1 MTLTVFVTR
10 LLASMVAGGLI
21 GLERQRSRKSAGI
34 RTNTLVAIGACTYVL
49 VSVNLSPMEGTD
61 PSRIISQIITGIGFL
76 GAGVILQYK
85 GSIRGLTTAATVWCS
100 AGLGVL
106 GGLGMFWELA
116 ICTVAIW
123 FVNTFLKTDK
133 YMKERRRNK
142 GIPHTKPEDEDTEH
156 EDIEYAEDH
165 DISDNDD
172 IID

>member
-1 MTLTVFVTR
+1 MQTMTITIFVTR
-10 LLASMVAGGLI
+10 LLASMLAGGII

-49 VSVNLSPMEGTD
+49 VSVKLAPMEGTD

-106 GGLGMFWELA
+106 GGMGMFWELA
-116 ICTVAIW
+116 ICTTAIW
-123 FVNTFLKTDK
+123 LVNTFLKTKNFKRGKKDD
-133 YMKERRRNK
+133 
-142 GIPHTKPEDEDTEH
+142 EDED
-156 EDIEYAEDH
+156 DIIYRYNYVDEEE
-165 DISDNDD
+165 ISDNDD

>member
-1 MTLTVFVTR
+1 MDINIFAIR
-10 LLASMVAGGLI
+10 LLAAMTAGALI
-21 GLERQRSRKSAGI
+21 GLERQRSNKSAGI
-34 RTNTLVAIGACTYVL
+34 RTNTLVAMGASMFVL
-49 VSVNLSPMEGTD
+49 VSVNLSDLDGTD

-76 GAGVILQYK
+76 GAGVILHHK

-123 FVNTFLKTDK
+123 LVNTYLKTDK
-133 YMKERRRNK
+133 F
-142 GIPHTKPEDEDTEH
+142 IHQDDH
-156 EDIEYAEDH
+156 EDRSEIVDELM
-165 DISDNDD
+165 DNDD

>member
-10 LLASMVAGGLI
+10 LLASMMAGGLI

-49 VSVNLSPMEGTD
+49 VSVKLSPMEGTD

-106 GGLGMFWELA
+106 GGMGMFWELA

-133 YMKERRRNK
+133 YMKDRRKNK
-142 GIPHTKPEDEDTEH
+142 GIPHSKPEYEETDH
-156 EDIEYAEDH
+156 EGVEYEEEH